1 MLKTNLRG
9 MQMNWLAKIS
19 WIQSLNITG
28 IPLLISNNPKEIILN
43 LLRLLKK
50 IIGSQKEA
58 HIFKKIQIFYL
69 KPKIINQT
77 LCSNKIQLT
86 RRTF

>member
-1 MLKTNLRG
+1 
-9 MQMNWLAKIS
+9 MNWLAKIS

-28 IPLLISNNPKEIILN
+28 IPLLISNNPKETILN
-43 LLRLLKK
+43 LRRLLKK

-77 LCSNKIQLT
+77 LCSNKTQLT
-86 RRTF
+86 RRTS

>member
-1 MLKTNLRG
+1 

-19 WIQSLNITG
+19 WIQSLKITG

>member
-1 MLKTNLRG
+1 LR
-9 MQMNWLAKIS
+9 
-19 WIQSLNITG
+19 
-28 IPLLISNNPKEIILN
+28 
-43 LLRLLKK
+43 RLLKK